1 MGVVVADMLA
11 AAAVDHSRRNDPT
24 ALFETRKRIWLVD
37 SKARGAHN
45 NCHVALRVSQWGYFR
60 FSPGASWRCS
70 SPA

>member
-37 SKARGAHN
+37 SKVRG
-45 NCHVALRVSQWGYFR
+45 
-60 FSPGASWRCS
+60 PG
-70 SPA
+70 